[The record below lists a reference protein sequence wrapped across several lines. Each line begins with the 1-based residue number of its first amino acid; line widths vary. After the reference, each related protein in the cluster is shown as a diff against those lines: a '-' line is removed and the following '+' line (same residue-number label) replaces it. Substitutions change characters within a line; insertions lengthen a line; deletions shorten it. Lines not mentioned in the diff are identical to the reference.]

1 MKKRSGKSAVSLLI
15 LLLVCLILAGC
26 GKSAENDPVVGTWE
40 MDQVEAMGTEIPVK
54 EFLKMSNAED
64 TKTPVITFKGDHTV
78 KVDILGT
85 DGTGEWKGKDGS
97 YEVTDDSGAVL
108 TLKNNVLSVEYSGA
122 RMEFKLCEK

>member
-1 MKKRSGKSAVSLLI
+1 M
-15 LLLVCLILAGC
+15 
-26 GKSAENDPVVGTWE
+26 
-40 MDQVEAMGTEIPVK
+40 
-54 EFLKMSNAED
+54 
-64 TKTPVITFKGDHTV
+64 

-108 TLKNNVLSVEYSGA
+108 TFTLKNNVLSVEYSGA